1 MLLMAESQ
9 NPAITAVLWLR
20 DSGLWRKNPRHRP
33 ILTILERPEAAI
45 NILHGRY
52 SITLGGKDREG
63 KLFVPSESD
72 C

>member
-1 MLLMAESQ
+1 MAKK
-9 NPAITAVLWLR
+9 PATLANINHIGETR
-20 DSGLWRKNPRHRP
+20 IRH
-33 ILTILERPEAAI
+33 
-45 NILHGRY
+45 GGY